1 MSNLEFS
8 QLLGNYGEFVGAI
21 AIVVTL
27 IYLAVQIRQN
37 TQQMRR
43 VEMNAGMAQFSVPR
57 MAIASDRG
65 LAELLVKTAS
75 ATAELDAVD
84 QLRLDMLRSEWMWA
98 FFHNWDRARDGSVDR
113 EDWETSTRPGLARL
127 LAGENGAR
135 WWDANRQ
142 EFNTGFQAEVDRAL
156 QDIS

>member
-1 MSNLEFS
+1 MSALEFS

-57 MAIASDRG
+57 MAIASDRD
-65 LAELLVKTAS
+65 LAELYVKA
-75 ATAELDAVD
+75 AQAPAELDAVD
-84 QLRLDMLRSEWMWA
+84 EVRLDMLRNEWMWA
-98 FFHNWDRARDGSVDR
+98 FFHSWDRAQEGSVDR
-113 EDWETSTRPGLARL
+113 EDWETSTRPGVAQL
-127 LAGENGAR
+127 LGAEGGPR
-135 WWDANRQ
+135 WWEANRQ
-142 EFNTGFQAEVDRAL
+142 GFNTGFQAEIDRAL
-156 QDIS
+156 QDVS